1 MTNDINL
8 NKAGLT
14 VGAFLGLFHAGWSV
28 LIVLGWAQPL
38 LDFIFN
44 LHMINPVY
52 SVLDFNIITAVL
64 LILVTSIIGYVCG
77 VVFAALW
84 NYLHR

>member
-1 MTNDINL
+1 MTNNINL

-14 VGAFLGLFHAGWSV
+14 VGAFIGLFHAMWSA
-28 LIVLGWAQPL
+28 LIALGWAQPL

-64 LILVTSIIGYVCG
+64 LVLVTSIIGYIYG
-77 VVFAALW
+77 VVFAVIW